1 MTIGA
6 KSKRRVKI
14 CVCFICLINQAKSGS
29 LSALRKMGTAT
40 YKPFGKL
47 AVALVALTDEK
58 TWSNKSIKLYIKDT
72 LNILASNTIP

>member
-1 MTIGA
+1 
-6 KSKRRVKI
+6 
-14 CVCFICLINQAKSGS
+14 
-29 LSALRKMGTAT
+29 MGTAT

-58 TWSNKSIKLYIKDT
+58 TWSNKSIKLYNKDT